1 MTDKSIIALLA
12 EAAEEIGA
20 VRKDSRSVQQGFNFR
35 GIDAVVNAAS
45 GALHRRGIVVVPQVD
60 EYQYGQVEVGAKR
73 TPMGHVVVKVTYV
86 FYGPGGTNLAAKVLG
101 EAMDSGDKA
110 VAKAMSVAFRTALLQ
125 ALTLP
130 TDEKDPDE
138 DSYERSEAK
147 TPLDVFR
154 ELWVKVGEEK
164 AQAALD
170 RACEEA
176 GFDRSGVP
184 IPAIPGEVIDSAIA
198 ILRGVS

>member
-1 MTDKSIIALLA
+1 MSGNIIALLA

-20 VRKDSRSVQQGFNFR
+20 VRKDSRNAQQGFNFR

-45 GALHRRGIVVVPQVD
+45 GALHRRGIVVVPLVD
-60 EYQYGQVEVGAKR
+60 DYTYSQVEVGNKR
-73 TPMGHVVVKVTYV
+73 TPMGHVIVWVTYV
-86 FYGPGGTNLAAKVLG
+86 FHAPDGSTLQSVVIG

-125 ALTLP
+125 TLTLP

-147 TPLDVFR
+147 SALDVFR
-154 ELWVKVGEEK
+154 ELWVKAGEEK